1 MDEVKRQFNAI
12 GFLQSFLRE
21 SNIVAHLDKYAE
33 LSIIYLRSE
42 ELREKI
48 RVGLFELKLR
58 LRLKLFELSR
68 LLLFFILL
76 FSRGK
81 FDEYLI
87 HVVLAAKALVRPIVD
102 TRELEDASL
111 VQHIKTRS
119 LDLVP
124 LK

>member
-42 ELREKI
+42 EPRYKI
-48 RVGLFELKLR
+48 RVGLFELR
-58 LRLKLFELSR
+58 LFELSR